1 MKDFKQFLKE
11 SVPGLEPGLGFGES
25 DVPIGFIPSQPGSSN
40 YFSQTLGKGSNAIS
54 GVDPENIPFINY
66 RSAALTPGAQQQ
78 EDPRFVAGGGGFKIE
93 KESKSYFMDLA
104 KKYGLLIPD
113 QQQQGGMPGGQQGMP
128 QGGPGGGQNPMA
140 AMMGGQQGQQGMP
153 QMSGP
158 GGPGGQQPAQDRLV
172 QHLSRNPLLSDIM
185 GGELGQQFN
194 KIFGEMQKW
203 KTDAQ
208 DPNLIQ
214 KSQEP
219 QNPYKIWAEKM
230 KEEEQKKKQN
240 LSVQGN
246 ILRHRIFSSDIYNR
260 INSMGLHDDE
270 FNPHIRNYMDPN
282 NYDQDLL
289 QQLQQEQQPEQ
300 QQPYEDEE
308 DYYNDSQ
315 TGVDF
320 GYYGE

>member
-11 SVPGLEPGLGFGES
+11 NIGDGLDFGEA
-25 DVPIGFIPSQPGSSN
+25 DVPIGFIPGQPGASN
-40 YFSQTLGKGSNAIS
+40 YFAQTLGKGSNAIS
-54 GVDPENIPFINY
+54 GIDPENMPFINY
-66 RSAALTPGAQQQ
+66 RSAALSPGQEQ
-78 EDPRFVAGGGGFKIE
+78 EDPNYVAGGGGFKIE
-93 KESKSYFMDLA
+93 KQSKSYFMNLA

-113 QQQQGGMPGGQQGMP
+113 QQQQGGMP
-128 QGGPGGGQNPMA
+128 QGGPGGGQDPMA
-140 AMMGGQQGQQGMP
+140 AMMGSQQGMP
-153 QMSGP
+153 QPQM

-172 QHLSRNPLLSDIM
+172 QHLSTNPIM
-185 GGELGQQFN
+185 TGLMSGELGQQFN

-219 QNPYKIWAEKM
+219 QNPYKIWVEKM